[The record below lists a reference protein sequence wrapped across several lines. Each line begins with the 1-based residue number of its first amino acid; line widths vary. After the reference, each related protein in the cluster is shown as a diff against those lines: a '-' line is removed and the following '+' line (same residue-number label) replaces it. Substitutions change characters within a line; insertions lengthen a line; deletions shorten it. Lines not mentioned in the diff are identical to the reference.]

1 MVRGSE
7 ISLRSRGSG
16 TDHRG
21 VESESASSV
30 HVVGALVKPDV
41 VTTANGHR
49 TNLHMFLSSWPDNTN
64 MLSQSSLTPQCELD
78 MLLILQMNALR
89 SSGF

>member
-16 TDHRG
+16 TDHKG

-30 HVVGALVKPDV
+30 HVVGALVKPDIV
-41 VTTANGHR
+41 IKAIEPVYT
-49 TNLHMFLSSWPDNTN
+49 FS
-64 MLSQSSLTPQCELD
+64 PQL
-78 MLLILQMNALR
+78 A
-89 SSGF
+89 

>member
-21 VESESASSV
+21 VESESASSMC
-30 HVVGALVKPDV
+30 VVGALVKPDIV
-41 VTTANGHR
+41 ITAIEPIY
-49 TNLHMFLSSWPDNTN
+49 TF
-64 MLSQSSLTPQCELD
+64 SLQL
-78 MLLILQMNALR
+78 A
-89 SSGF
+89 